1 MNPADESSGDVSS
14 SVDQSEDSV
23 DPIIPTEVQENA
35 VSSEPVYLDSHLPQ
49 SVVPGVEIPS
59 RKHEVPSSEI
69 EVETPA
75 KPFMISSEQRHVPLE
90 NKTLPLHPNPEEEKG
105 TRESQKIHQQRSMK
119 VTSSGNSLTKQLLSP
134 RRTMSEGST
143 PHNSTQQASDDGYIS
158 PSVVQEL
165 RKRLRELEE
174 RVAELEERVADVAD
188 EKNKFKGLYISE
200 QQKCEE
206 VELRSSNYKQEV
218 EKLRKVIYKLDRHAE
233 LTTDEESLVRT
244 VHAEEGM
251 MLIVSS

>member
-1 MNPADESSGDVSS
+1 MIFLPTSVLFKMSAADESSGDVSS

-75 KPFMISSEQRHVPLE
+75 RPFTIGSEQRHVPLE

-105 TRESQKIHQQRSMK
+105 TRESRKIQ
-119 VTSSGNSLTKQLLSP
+119 QLLSP
-134 RRTMSEGST
+134 RRSMSEGST
-143 PHNSTQQASDDGYIS
+143 PHNSLKKENTCNSTQQASDDGYRYFS
-158 PSVVQEL
+158 PFVVQEL
-165 RKRLRELEE
+165 KQRLRQ
-174 RVAELEERVADVAD
+174 LEERVADVAD
-188 EKNKFKGLYISE
+188 KKKKFEGLYISE
-200 QQKCEE
+200 KQKSEE
-206 VELRSSNYKQEV
+206 IELRSSKYEREM
-218 EKLRKVIYKLDRHAE
+218 EKLRNVVYKLDRHAE

-244 VHAEEGM
+244 VHAEQGM
-251 MLIVSS
+251 MLKVSS